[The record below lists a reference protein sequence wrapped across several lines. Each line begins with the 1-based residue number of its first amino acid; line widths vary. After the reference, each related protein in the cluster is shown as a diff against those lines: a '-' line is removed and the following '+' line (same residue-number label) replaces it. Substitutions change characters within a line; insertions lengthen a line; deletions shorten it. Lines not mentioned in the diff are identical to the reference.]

1 VSQVCLRTG
10 GRRGVRSAPRGPD
23 GRRPG
28 STATPSAPAPS
39 YAPVAIG
46 PHVHLLSVDLEPW
59 AGRFRP
65 DDALFLLDLFRRNG
79 ATATFFV
86 LASVARE
93 HPGLI
98 RRIDAEGHEVA
109 SHGWTHRPL
118 YDVTPDAFRKETA
131 EAVALLADVL
141 GKPVL
146 GFRAPLFSVMPGTL
160 WALDVLLDLGIQ
172 YDSSVFPFR
181 GRRYGF
187 PGFPRQ
193 AVRVSRGD
201 RSIVEVPLSTVRRG
215 GMTLPASGGGYFRL
229 LPYAL
234 IRRALRAVNAEGRPL
249 VVYCHPYEFG
259 RRPLRCPRGYEGLGF
274 WQRRLLETKANLFRS
289 TMRPKLER
297 LLDQFRFCS
306 FQEALRDEITR

>member
-1 VSQVCLRTG
+1 VSKVCVRTG
-10 GRRGVRSAPRGPD
+10 GRPRVRSAPRGRD
-23 GRRPG
+23 GCRPQ
-28 STATPSAPAPS
+28 STATPAVPTPS
-39 YAPVAIG
+39 YAPIALG
-46 PHVHLLSVDLEPW
+46 PHVNLLSVDLEPW
-59 AGRFRP
+59 AGRFCP
-65 DDALFLLDLFRRNG
+65 DDAFFLLDLFRQKG

-86 LASVARE
+86 LASVAEE
-93 HPGLI
+93 HPDLI
-98 RRIDAEGHEVA
+98 RQIDAEGHEVA
-109 SHGWTHRPL
+109 SHGRTHRPL
-118 YDVTPDAFRKETA
+118 YAVTPDAFRKETA
-131 EAVALLADVL
+131 EAVGLLADVL

-181 GRRYGF
+181 GRRYGY

-201 RSIVEVPLSTVRRG
+201 RSIVEVPLATVRRC
-215 GMTLPASGGGYFRL
+215 GMNLPASGGGYFRL
-229 LPYAL
+229 MPYAL
-234 IRRALRAVNAEGRPL
+234 IRRALEAVNAEGRPL
-249 VVYCHPYEFG
+249 VVYCHPYEFR

-289 TMRPKLER
+289 TMRPKLAR

-306 FQEALRDEITR
+306 FREALRDEITR